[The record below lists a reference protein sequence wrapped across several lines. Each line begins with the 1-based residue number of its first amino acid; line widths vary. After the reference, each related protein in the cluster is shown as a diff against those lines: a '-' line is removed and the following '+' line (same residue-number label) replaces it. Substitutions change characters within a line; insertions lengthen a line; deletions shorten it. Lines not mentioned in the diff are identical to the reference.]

1 MIITRQLDDQPSLPT
16 TFVNAFTVAYSNAKS
31 TCRSQYQQPQPQQPT
46 TSFSATMGAQN
57 IPAVSERVMLG
68 NQIAENGPRIL
79 ICPSGFKESLGPN
92 EVADCIE
99 AGVLRAVPTAKV
111 MKAPMVDGGEGFT
124 EALVATTGGQRRF
137 LEVTGPVRETVP
149 SHYGFL
155 GNTLTPTAVV
165 EMAAAA
171 GLSIVPRDQRNPLYT
186 TTFGVGQLIKAALDD
201 GAMNILL
208 GCGDSG
214 TCDGGI
220 GMAQA
225 LGARFFTTKGTEIPP
240 AQGGAS
246 LTDLAAVDLSG
257 LHPRLQECSIDVACN
272 WHNVLCGPKGVAR
285 VFGPQKGATPTEVEL
300 LDMAMIR
307 VGTVVSDAIGKDITY
322 APGSG
327 ASGGMGAGL
336 QLIGAQLHPRFD
348 IITKFLNINSLVKD
362 CDVVITAEGGIDEQ
376 TPRGK
381 IPAEVARIA
390 KSRGVPVIALAGTVG
405 KGASCNY
412 EAGIDAYASILQAP
426 VTLQVAIEE
435 AERLLTDAA
444 ESVTRM
450 VMVGCSLKRFRAPSP
465 LPPTGPAMAFKRSRT
480 FYY

>member
-1 MIITRQLDDQPSLPT
+1 
-16 TFVNAFTVAYSNAKS
+16 
-31 TCRSQYQQPQPQQPT
+31 
-46 TSFSATMGAQN
+46 
-57 IPAVSERVMLG
+57 MLG
-68 NQIAENGPRIL
+68 NQIAETGPRIL

-111 MKAPMVDGGEGFT
+111 VKAPMVDGGEGFT

-137 LEVTGPVRETVP
+137 LEVMGPVRETVR
-149 SHYGFL
+149 SHYGLL
-155 GNTLTPTAVV
+155 GNTPTKTAVV

-225 LGARFFTTKGTEIPP
+225 LGVRFFTSKGTEIEP
-240 AQGGAS
+240 ALGGAS
-246 LTDLAAVDLSG
+246 LTDLAIADLSG
-257 LHPRLQECSIDVACN
+257 LHPRLQECRIDVACN

-307 VGTVVSDAIGKDITY
+307 VGTIVSEAIGKDISY

-336 QLIGAQLHPRFD
+336 QLIGAQLHPRFE
-348 IITKFLNINSLVKD
+348 IITKFLNINGLVKH

-426 VTLQVAIEE
+426 VTLQVAIEQ

-450 VMVGCSLKRFRAPSP
+450 VMRHGPPERILSAVIAPSAIDIP
-465 LPPTGPAMAFKRSRT
+465 VPE
-480 FYY
+480 